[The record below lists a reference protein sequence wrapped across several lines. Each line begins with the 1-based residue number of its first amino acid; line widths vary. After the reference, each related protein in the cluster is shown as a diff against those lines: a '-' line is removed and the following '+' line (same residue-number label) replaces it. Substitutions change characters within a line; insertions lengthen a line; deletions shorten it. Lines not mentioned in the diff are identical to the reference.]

1 MNHEVKERCVE
12 PMESSIDASR
22 HPLHAKLV
30 QYRRELHSHPE
41 LSLQEHKTTQRIR
54 KWLVDAGITLLD
66 YPLQTGVVAEICGDR
81 PGPTIALRADI
92 DALPIEEKT
101 DLPFAS
107 LYKGV
112 MHACGHDFHTASMLG
127 AAILLQQKRSEL
139 DGKVRIIFQPA
150 EEIAQGARLIAQSG
164 ALEGV
169 EAIFGMHNKPDL
181 PVGTIGVREG
191 ALMASVDR
199 FQIDVL
205 GVGGHAGIPEQNID
219 PIVVASQIV
228 TSLQTIISR
237 NISPFHQAVISVTR
251 LQAGNTWNV
260 IPDRAEME
268 GTVRTFQN
276 EDRKQIREY
285 MKRTAEGV
293 AAGFGAQIDFHWDD
307 YLPVVD
313 NSPQFTEFATLAAT
327 ELGYQVVHAEQSP
340 GGEDFAFYQMQIPG
354 FFVWMGTEGT
364 HEWHHPSFTLH
375 EDALVVAAEY
385 FAHLALKVLDQWDNL
400 PKR

>member
-1 MNHEVKERCVE
+1 MDSSLNVPNH
-12 PMESSIDASR
+12 S
-22 HPLHAKLV
+22 LHAKLV
-30 QYRRELHSHPE
+30 QYRRELHSYPE
-41 LSLQEHKTTQRIR
+41 LSLQENETTKRI
-54 KWLVDAGITLLD
+54 KQWLTDEKITILD
-66 YPLQTGVVAEICGDR
+66 YPLKTGVVAEVSGER
-81 PGPTIALRADI
+81 PGPIIALRADI

-101 DLPFAS
+101 GLPFAS
-107 LYKGV
+107 LHKGV

-127 AAILLQQKRSEL
+127 AAILLQQRKSKL
-139 DGKVRIIFQPA
+139 AGKVRIIFQPA
-150 EEIAQGARLIAQSG
+150 EEVAQGASLIAQSG

-169 EAIFGMHNKPDL
+169 EAIFGMHNKPNL

-228 TSLQTIISR
+228 TSLQTIVSR
-237 NISPFHQAVISVTR
+237 NISPFHHAVISVTR

-260 IPDRAEME
+260 IPDRAEIE

-285 MKRTAEGV
+285 MKRTAEGI
-293 AAGFGAQIDFHWDD
+293 ATGFGATIDFHWDD

-313 NSPQFTEFATLAAT
+313 NSPLFTELAAHTAT

-340 GGEDFAFYQMQIPG
+340 GGEDFAFYQTQIPG
-354 FFVWMGTEGT
+354 FFVWMGTDGP
-364 HEWHHPSFTLH
+364 HEWHHPAFTLQ
-375 EDALVVAAEY
+375 EDALVVGAEY
-385 FAHLALKVLDQWDNL
+385 FSNLAVKVLDQWDNL